1 MTEPMTKPVTKPVTE
16 PVTKLNKFYLTILDK
31 NTKKLLRKC
40 GRTCVVC
47 DQPKSA
53 RTHAH
58 RTHISKVFSHTHA
71 HVRPHI
77 AHVRVRTHLRNSYL
91 AKSRLDMV
99 IKWTF
104 VSCKGHL

>member
-40 GRTCVVC
+40 GRTCVVW

-58 RTHISKVFSHTHA
+58 CTHILKVSLHAHA

-77 AHVRVRTHLRNSYL
+77 AHVCARTHLRNTCL
-91 AKSRLDMV
+91 VTA
-99 IKWTF
+99 T
-104 VSCKGHL
+104 

>member
-77 AHVRVRTHLRNSYL
+77 AHVRVRTHLRNPWLDNMYL
-91 AKSRLDMV
+91 KPKRKLNFL
-99 IKWTF
+99 K
-104 VSCKGHL
+104 LP